1 MSEYKPIFLQMAR
14 EIDIHPVSSHAS
26 SYLSLSTGVVNVHI
40 DSVWNWELPEHVNTN
55 EPLATFH
62 LMSTVKKERID
73 LYSSG
78 QEPSTT
84 SKLRET
90 KQLHGVTIE
99 SYFDGHQE
107 YKKFIYGAYTL
118 IVQPLQK
125 AVSYIP

>member
-1 MSEYKPIFLQMAR
+1 MNEYKPIFLQMAR
-14 EIDIHPVSSHAS
+14 QIDIHPVSSHAG
-26 SYLSLSTGVVNVHI
+26 SYLSLNTGIVNVHI
-40 DSVWNWELPEHVNTN
+40 DSVWSWELPEHVSPT

-62 LMSTVKKERID
+62 LMSTVKKERIE
-73 LYSSG
+73 LYNTG
-78 QEPSTT
+78 QELSMT

-90 KQLHGVTIE
+90 KKLHDVTIE

-107 YKKFIYGAYTL
+107 HKKFIYGAYTL